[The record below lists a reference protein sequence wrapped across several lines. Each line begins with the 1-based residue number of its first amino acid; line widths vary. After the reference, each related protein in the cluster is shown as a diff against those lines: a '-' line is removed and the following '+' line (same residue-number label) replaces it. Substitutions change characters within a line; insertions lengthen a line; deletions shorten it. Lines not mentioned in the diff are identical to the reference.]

1 MVFAAA
7 IRSPARWTHLAALPL
22 SRIAKYAF
30 SSHHSRDLYCLRDQ
44 RKHNLKP
51 LRYSIEANMQNK
63 LSKAARAKRQ
73 LSVPT
78 PAEMRLL
85 QILWDRDEATVEDV
99 VNAHP
104 EKERPNY
111 KTTQTLLR
119 IMEQKGFITHES
131 RGRVFVFRPLV
142 PRKTIDYL
150 SIQALVS
157 RNFHGSTS
165 GLLINLLEA
174 SPIKKKQLDELEAY
188 MREYRKR
195 YQLGDRE

>member
-1 MVFAAA
+1 M
-7 IRSPARWTHLAALPL
+7 
-22 SRIAKYAF
+22 
-30 SSHHSRDLYCLRDQ
+30 
-44 RKHNLKP
+44 RKKLLKVG
-51 LRYSIEANMQNK
+51 REKQ
-63 LSKAARAKRQ
+63 Q

-85 QILWDRDEATVEDV
+85 QVLWDQEEATVDDV

-142 PRKTIDYL
+142 SRKTIDHL

-157 RNFHGSTS
+157 RNFRGSAS

-188 MREYRKR
+188 IREYRKR
-195 YQLGDRE
+195 YQLGDRQ